1 MRTVAFTLFF
11 CSLMAMPP
19 MAVAA
24 DGSEPVLSEMQKK
37 LIDIGIED
45 NQVVEVLD
53 QLVNGIGPRLTG
65 SHQDHLACEWARD
78 LFIEFGL
85 ENVKMEEAG
94 EFSVGFQRGAWRG
107 HMISPERM
115 DLEFGTPAWSAGT
128 KGVQEGP
135 AVMLPAAIEGL
146 DIDSMKGAWI
156 VRPAQRGRQDRET
169 RQAQRE
175 VTEKLE
181 TAGIAGWIY
190 PTRGENINVY
200 GNHRISWDDLPTIP
214 RINLRKDQYDTIVEN
229 LEADEEVTLR
239 IDVRNHFQPGPA
251 KFYNVVGDIV
261 GSEFPDEY
269 VIIGGHIDS
278 WDGATGTTDNGTG
291 TATTIEAARMLMAT
305 GAKPRRTIRFMLWSG
320 EEQGLLGSKAWVDQN
335 PELLDKISAVFV
347 YDGGPNAIAGLPATA
362 AMKEDFETVFTPAM
376 NLNPDLP
383 FKLTDVD
390 GIPRGIGSDHESFLA
405 RGVPGFFWTQEGRA
419 DTWHGIHT
427 QFDTFDLVIPEYLEH
442 STTVIA
448 LTALGVGNLDGL
460 LSREGMLEEG
470 GGRRR
475 GGGGGGRRLGVMLEG
490 TTLAEVIPDSTAAKA
505 GMKAGDKILK
515 IGDEEVTDRRSLIRA
530 IMAGEAKR
538 KVVFERD
545 GKKMEAI
552 IEWPRPDR
560 DRSADAA
567 PEKPKEEKK
576 EVKKEV
582 KKRGAV
588 R

>member
-1 MRTVAFTLFF
+1 MRFSAMVICF
-11 CSLMAMPP
+11 CWLLSAP
-19 MAVAA
+19 VVTAA
-24 DGSEPVLSEMQKK
+24 DGEGVALTETQKK
-37 LIDIGIED
+37 LIDIGMGD
-45 NQVVEVLD
+45 NRVVSVLD

-85 ENVKMEEAG
+85 ENVVMEEAG
-94 EFSVGFQRGAWRG
+94 EFPVAFQRGSWRG
-107 HMISPERM
+107 HMITPERV

-135 AVMLPAAIEGL
+135 AMMLPDNIENL
-146 DIDSMKGAWI
+146 DMDAMKGVW
-156 VRPAQRGRQDRET
+156 VMMPAQRGRRDREA

-181 TAGIAGWIY
+181 TAGIGGWIY
-190 PTRGENINVY
+190 PTRGEAITTY
-200 GNHRISWDDLPTIP
+200 GNYRISWDELPTIP
-214 RINLRKDQYDTIVEN
+214 RIHLRKDQYDMIAEK
-229 LEADEEVTLR
+229 LGADEEVTLR

-251 KFYNVVGDIV
+251 KYYNVIGDIV
-261 GSEFPDEY
+261 GTEFPDEY

-291 TATTIEAARMLMAT
+291 SATTIEAARMLMAS

-320 EEQGLLGSKAWVDQN
+320 EEQGLLGSKAWVSAN
-335 PELLDKISAVFV
+335 PDALDKISAVFV
-347 YDGGPNAIAGLPATA
+347 YDGGPNAIAGLPATK
-362 AMKEDFETVFTPAM
+362 AMKADFEKVFEPVM

-383 FKLTDVD
+383 FTLKDVD

-405 RGVPGFFWTQEGRA
+405 KGVPGFFWTQEGRA
-419 DTWHGIHT
+419 DWRRGIHT

-460 LSREGMLEEG
+460 LSREGMLEAG

-475 GGGGGGRRLGVMLEG
+475 GGGGRRLGVMLDEN
-490 TTLAEVIPDSTAAKA
+490 TIAEVMADSAAEKA
-505 GMKAGDKILK
+505 GMKAGDKIVK
-515 IGDEEVTDRRSLIRA
+515 IGDQEVSDRQSLIRA
-530 IMAGEAKR
+530 IMGGDPKK
-538 KVVFERD
+538 KVVFERE
-545 GKKMEAI
+545 GKRMEAI
-552 IEWPRPDR
+552 VDWPQPNRRPQNR
-560 DRSADAA
+560 PA
-567 PEKPKEEKK
+567 PEEPEEEKK
-576 EVKKEV
+576 EE

>member
-1 MRTVAFTLFF
+1 MRFSAMVICF
-11 CSLMAMPP
+11 CWLLSAP
-19 MAVAA
+19 VVTAA
-24 DGSEPVLSEMQKK
+24 DGEGVALTETQKK
-37 LIDIGIED
+37 LIDIGMGD
-45 NQVVEVLD
+45 NRVVSVLD

-85 ENVKMEEAG
+85 ENVVMEEAG
-94 EFSVGFQRGAWRG
+94 EFPVAFQRGSWRG
-107 HMISPERM
+107 HMVTPERV

-135 AVMLPAAIEGL
+135 AMMLPDNIENL
-146 DIDSMKGAWI
+146 DMDAMKGVW
-156 VRPAQRGRQDRET
+156 VMMPAQRGRRDREA

-181 TAGIAGWIY
+181 TAGIGGWIY
-190 PTRGENINVY
+190 PTRGEAITTY
-200 GNHRISWDDLPTIP
+200 GNYRISWDELPTIP
-214 RINLRKDQYDTIVEN
+214 RIHLRKDQYDMIAEK
-229 LEADEEVTLR
+229 LGADEEVTLR

-251 KFYNVVGDIV
+251 KYYNVIGDIV
-261 GSEFPDEY
+261 GTEFPDEY

-291 TATTIEAARMLMAT
+291 SATTIEAARMLMAS

-320 EEQGLLGSKAWVDQN
+320 EEQGLLGSKAWVSAN
-335 PELLDKISAVFV
+335 PDVLDKISAVFV
-347 YDGGPNAIAGLPATA
+347 YDGGPNAIAGLPATK
-362 AMKEDFETVFTPAM
+362 AMKADFEKVFEPVM

-383 FKLTDVD
+383 FTLKDVD

-405 RGVPGFFWTQEGRA
+405 KGVPGFFWTQKGRA
-419 DTWHGIHT
+419 DWRRGIHT

-460 LSREGMLEEG
+460 LSREGMLEPG

-475 GGGGGGRRLGVMLEG
+475 GGGGRRLGVMLDEN
-490 TTLAEVIPDSTAAKA
+490 TISEVMADSAAEKA
-505 GMKAGDKILK
+505 GMKAGDKIVK
-515 IGDEEVTDRRSLIRA
+515 IGDQEVSDRQSLIRA
-530 IMAGEAKR
+530 IMGGDPKK
-538 KVVFERD
+538 KVVFVRE
-545 GKKMEAI
+545 GKRMEAI
-552 IEWPRPDR
+552 IEWPQLNRRPQNR
-560 DRSADAA
+560 PA
-567 PEKPKEEKK
+567 PEEPKEEKK
-576 EVKKEV
+576 EE

>member
-1 MRTVAFTLFF
+1 MRFSAMVICFF
-11 CSLMAMPP
+11 CLLSAP
-19 MAVAA
+19 VVTAA
-24 DGSEPVLSEMQKK
+24 DGEGVVLTETQKK
-37 LIDIGIED
+37 LIDIGMDD
-45 NQVVEVLD
+45 NRVVSVLD

-85 ENVKMEEAG
+85 ENVVMEEAG
-94 EFSVGFQRGAWRG
+94 EFPVAFQRGSWRG
-107 HMISPERM
+107 HMITPERV

-135 AVMLPAAIEGL
+135 AVMLPDSIENL
-146 DIDSMKGAWI
+146 DMDSLKGAW
-156 VRPAQRGRQDRET
+156 VLMPAQRGRRDREA

-181 TAGIAGWIY
+181 TAGIGGWIY
-190 PTRGENINVY
+190 PSRGEAITTY
-200 GNHRISWDDLPTIP
+200 GNYRISWDDLPTVP
-214 RINLRKDQYDTIVEN
+214 RIHLRKDQYDMIAEKIG
-229 LEADEEVTLR
+229 ADEEVTLR

-251 KFYNVVGDIV
+251 KYYNVIGDIV
-261 GSEFPDEY
+261 GTEFPDEY

-291 TATTIEAARMLMAT
+291 SATTIEAARMLMAS

-320 EEQGLLGSKAWVDQN
+320 EEQGLLGSKAWVSAN
-335 PELLDKISAVFV
+335 PDALDKISAVFV
-347 YDGGPNAIAGLPATA
+347 YDGGPNAIAGLPATK
-362 AMKEDFETVFTPAM
+362 AMKEDFETVFGPVM

-383 FKLTDVD
+383 FTLKDVD

-405 RGVPGFFWTQEGRA
+405 KGVPGFFWTQEGRA
-419 DTWHGIHT
+419 DWRRGIHT

-460 LSREGMLEEG
+460 LSREGMVEAG

-475 GGGGGGRRLGVMLEG
+475 GGGGRRLGVMLEEN
-490 TTLAEVIPDSTAAKA
+490 TIAEVMADSAAEKA
-505 GMKAGDKILK
+505 GMKAGDKIVK
-515 IGDEEVTDRRSLIRA
+515 VGDQEVSDRQTLIRA
-530 IMAGEAKR
+530 IMNGDPKK
-538 KVVFERD
+538 KVVFERE
-545 GKKMEAI
+545 GKRMEATI
-552 IEWPRPDR
+552 DWPQPNRRPQNR
-560 DRSADAA
+560 PA
-567 PEKPKEEKK
+567 PEEPKEEKK
-576 EVKKEV
+576 EE

>member
-1 MRTVAFTLFF
+1 MRFSAMVICF
-11 CSLMAMPP
+11 CWLLSAP
-19 MAVAA
+19 VVTAA
-24 DGSEPVLSEMQKK
+24 DGEGVALTETQKK
-37 LIDIGIED
+37 LIDIGMGD
-45 NQVVEVLD
+45 NRVVSVLD

-85 ENVKMEEAG
+85 ENVVMEEAG
-94 EFSVGFQRGAWRG
+94 EFPVAFQRGSWRG
-107 HMISPERM
+107 HMITPERV

-135 AVMLPAAIEGL
+135 AMMLPDNIENL
-146 DIDSMKGAWI
+146 DMDAMKGVW
-156 VRPAQRGRQDRET
+156 VMMPAQRGRRDREA

-181 TAGIAGWIY
+181 TAGIGGWIY
-190 PTRGENINVY
+190 PTRGEAITTY
-200 GNHRISWDDLPTIP
+200 GNYRISWDELPTIP
-214 RINLRKDQYDTIVEN
+214 RIHLRKDQYDMIAEK
-229 LEADEEVTLR
+229 LAADEEVTLR

-251 KFYNVVGDIV
+251 KYYNVIGDIV
-261 GSEFPDEY
+261 GTEFPDEY

-291 TATTIEAARMLMAT
+291 SATTIEAARMLMAS

-320 EEQGLLGSKAWVDQN
+320 EEQGLLGSKAWVSAN
-335 PELLDKISAVFV
+335 PDALDKISAVFV
-347 YDGGPNAIAGLPATA
+347 YDGGPNAIAGLPATK
-362 AMKEDFETVFTPAM
+362 AMKADFEKVFEPVM

-383 FKLTDVD
+383 FTLKDVD

-405 RGVPGFFWTQEGRA
+405 KGVPGFFWTQEGRA
-419 DTWHGIHT
+419 DWRRGIHT

-460 LSREGMLEEG
+460 LSREGMLEAG

-475 GGGGGGRRLGVMLEG
+475 GGGGRRLGVMLDEN
-490 TTLAEVIPDSTAAKA
+490 TIAEVMADSAAEKA
-505 GMKAGDKILK
+505 GMKAGDKIVK
-515 IGDEEVTDRRSLIRA
+515 IGDQEVSDRQSLIRA
-530 IMAGEAKR
+530 IMDGDPKK
-538 KVVFERD
+538 KVVFVRE
-545 GKKMEAI
+545 GKRMEVTI
-552 IEWPRPDR
+552 DWPQPNRRPQNR
-560 DRSADAA
+560 PA
-567 PEKPKEEKK
+567 PEEPKEEKK
-576 EVKKEV
+576 EE

>member
-1 MRTVAFTLFF
+1 MRFSAMVICFF
-11 CSLMAMPP
+11 CLLSAP
-19 MAVAA
+19 VVTAA
-24 DGSEPVLSEMQKK
+24 DGEGVVLTETQKK
-37 LIDIGIED
+37 LIDIGMDD
-45 NQVVEVLD
+45 NRVVSVLD

-85 ENVKMEEAG
+85 ENVVMEEAG
-94 EFSVGFQRGAWRG
+94 EFPVAFQRGSWRG
-107 HMISPERM
+107 HMITPERV

-135 AVMLPAAIEGL
+135 AVMLPDSIENL
-146 DIDSMKGAWI
+146 DMDSLKGSW
-156 VRPAQRGRQDRET
+156 VLMPAQRGRRDREA

-181 TAGIAGWIY
+181 TAGIGGWIY
-190 PTRGENINVY
+190 PSRGEAITTY
-200 GNHRISWDDLPTIP
+200 GNYRISWDDLPTVP
-214 RINLRKDQYDTIVEN
+214 RIHLRKDQYDMIAEKIG
-229 LEADEEVTLR
+229 ADEEVTLR

-251 KFYNVVGDIV
+251 KYYNVIGDIV
-261 GSEFPDEY
+261 GTEFPDEY

-291 TATTIEAARMLMAT
+291 SATTIEAARMLMAS

-320 EEQGLLGSKAWVDQN
+320 EEQGLLGSKAWVNAN
-335 PELLDKISAVFV
+335 PDALDKISAVFV
-347 YDGGPNAIAGLPATA
+347 YDGGPNAIAGLPATK
-362 AMKEDFETVFTPAM
+362 AMKEDFETVFEPVM

-383 FKLTDVD
+383 FTLKDVD

-405 RGVPGFFWTQEGRA
+405 KGVPGFFWTQEGRA
-419 DTWHGIHT
+419 DWRRGIHT

-460 LSREGMLEEG
+460 LSREGMVEAG

-475 GGGGGGRRLGVMLEG
+475 GGGGRRLGVMLEEN
-490 TTLAEVIPDSTAAKA
+490 TIAEVMADSAAEKA
-505 GMKAGDKILK
+505 GMKAGDKIVK
-515 IGDEEVTDRRSLIRA
+515 VGDQEVSDRQTLIRA
-530 IMAGEAKR
+530 IMNGDPKK
-538 KVVFERD
+538 KVVFERE
-545 GKKMEAI
+545 GKRMEATI
-552 IEWPRPDR
+552 DWPQPNRRPQNR
-560 DRSADAA
+560 PA
-567 PEKPKEEKK
+567 PEEPKEEKK
-576 EVKKEV
+576 EE

>member
-1 MRTVAFTLFF
+1 MRFSAMVICF
-11 CSLMAMPP
+11 CWLLSAP
-19 MAVAA
+19 VVTAA
-24 DGSEPVLSEMQKK
+24 DGEGVALTETQKK
-37 LIDIGIED
+37 LIDIGMED
-45 NQVVEVLD
+45 NRVVSVLD

-85 ENVKMEEAG
+85 ENVVMEEAG
-94 EFSVGFQRGAWRG
+94 EFPVAFQRGAWRG
-107 HMISPERM
+107 HMVTPERV

-135 AVMLPAAIEGL
+135 AVMLPDNIENLDMAA
-146 DIDSMKGAWI
+146 MKGAW
-156 VRPAQRGRQDRET
+156 VMMPAQRGRRDREA

-181 TAGIAGWIY
+181 TAGIGGWIY
-190 PTRGENINVY
+190 PTRGEAITTY
-200 GNHRISWDDLPTIP
+200 GNYRISWDELPTIP
-214 RINLRKDQYDTIVEN
+214 RIHLRKDQYDMIAEK
-229 LEADEEVTLR
+229 LGADEEVTLR

-251 KFYNVVGDIV
+251 KYYNVIGDIV
-261 GSEFPDEY
+261 GTEFPDEY

-291 TATTIEAARMLMAT
+291 SATTIEAARMLMAS

-320 EEQGLLGSKAWVDQN
+320 EEQGLLGSKAWVSAN
-335 PELLDKISAVFV
+335 PDALDKISAVFV
-347 YDGGPNAIAGLPATA
+347 YDGGPNAIAGLPATK
-362 AMKEDFETVFTPAM
+362 AMKADFEKVFEPVM

-383 FKLTDVD
+383 FTLKDVE

-405 RGVPGFFWTQEGRA
+405 KGVPGFFWTQDGRA
-419 DTWHGIHT
+419 DWRRGIHT

-460 LSREGMLEEG
+460 LSREGMLEAG

-475 GGGGGGRRLGVMLEG
+475 GGGGRRLGVMLEEN
-490 TTLAEVIPDSTAAKA
+490 TIAEVMADSAAEKA
-505 GMKAGDKILK
+505 GMKSGDKIVK
-515 IGDEEVTDRRSLIRA
+515 IGDQEVSDRQSLIRA
-530 IMAGEAKR
+530 IMGGDPKK
-538 KVVFERD
+538 KVVFVRE
-545 GKKMEAI
+545 GKRMEVTI
-552 IEWPRPDR
+552 DWPQPNRRPQNR
-560 DRSADAA
+560 PA
-567 PEKPKEEKK
+567 PEEPKEEKK
-576 EVKKEV
+576 EE

>member
-1 MRTVAFTLFF
+1 MRFSAMVICF
-11 CSLMAMPP
+11 CWLLSAP
-19 MAVAA
+19 VVTAA
-24 DGSEPVLSEMQKK
+24 DGEGVALTETQKK
-37 LIDIGIED
+37 LIDIGMGD
-45 NQVVEVLD
+45 NRVVSVLD

-85 ENVKMEEAG
+85 ENVVMEEAG
-94 EFSVGFQRGAWRG
+94 EFPVAFQRGSWRG
-107 HMISPERM
+107 HMITPERV

-135 AVMLPAAIEGL
+135 AMMLPDNIENL
-146 DIDSMKGAWI
+146 DMDAMKGVW
-156 VRPAQRGRQDRET
+156 VMMPAQRGRRDREA

-181 TAGIAGWIY
+181 TAGIGGWIY
-190 PTRGENINVY
+190 PTRGEAITTY
-200 GNHRISWDDLPTIP
+200 GNYRISWDELPTIP
-214 RINLRKDQYDTIVEN
+214 RIHLRKDQYDMIAEK
-229 LEADEEVTLR
+229 LAADEEVTLR

-251 KFYNVVGDIV
+251 KYYNVIGDIV
-261 GSEFPDEY
+261 GTEFPDEY

-291 TATTIEAARMLMAT
+291 SATTIEAARMLMAS

-320 EEQGLLGSKAWVDQN
+320 EEQGLLGSKAWVSAN
-335 PELLDKISAVFV
+335 PDALDKISAVFV
-347 YDGGPNAIAGLPATA
+347 YDGGPNAIAGLPATK
-362 AMKEDFETVFTPAM
+362 AMKADFEKVFEPVM

-383 FKLTDVD
+383 FTLKDVD

-405 RGVPGFFWTQEGRA
+405 KGVPGFFWTQEGRA
-419 DTWHGIHT
+419 DWRRGIHT

-460 LSREGMLEEG
+460 LSREGMLEAG

-475 GGGGGGRRLGVMLEG
+475 GGGGRRLGVMLEEN
-490 TTLAEVIPDSTAAKA
+490 TIAEVMADSAAEKA
-505 GMKAGDKILK
+505 GMKSGDKIVK
-515 IGDEEVTDRRSLIRA
+515 IGDQEVSDRQSLIRA
-530 IMAGEAKR
+530 IMGGDPKK
-538 KVVFERD
+538 KVVFERE
-545 GKKMEAI
+545 GKRMEAI
-552 IEWPRPDR
+552 VDWPQPNRRPQNR
-560 DRSADAA
+560 PA
-567 PEKPKEEKK
+567 PEEPEEEKK
-576 EVKKEV
+576 EE

>member
-1 MRTVAFTLFF
+1 MRLSAMVICF
-11 CSLMAMPP
+11 CWLLSAP
-19 MAVAA
+19 VVTAA
-24 DGSEPVLSEMQKK
+24 DGEGVALTETQKK
-37 LIDIGIED
+37 LIDIGMGD
-45 NQVVEVLD
+45 NRVVSVLD

-85 ENVKMEEAG
+85 ENVVMEEAG
-94 EFSVGFQRGAWRG
+94 EFPVAFQRGSWRG
-107 HMISPERM
+107 HMVTPERV

-135 AVMLPAAIEGL
+135 AMMLPDNIENL
-146 DIDSMKGAWI
+146 DMDAMKGVW
-156 VRPAQRGRQDRET
+156 VMMPAQRGRRDREA

-181 TAGIAGWIY
+181 TAGIGGWIY
-190 PTRGENINVY
+190 PTRGEAITTY
-200 GNHRISWDDLPTIP
+200 GNYRISWDELPTIP
-214 RINLRKDQYDTIVEN
+214 RIHLRKDQYDMIAEK
-229 LEADEEVTLR
+229 LGADEEVTLR

-251 KFYNVVGDIV
+251 KYYNVIGDIV
-261 GSEFPDEY
+261 GTEFPDEY

-291 TATTIEAARMLMAT
+291 SATTIEAARMLMAS

-320 EEQGLLGSKAWVDQN
+320 EEQGLLGSKAWVSAN
-335 PELLDKISAVFV
+335 PDVLDKISAVFV
-347 YDGGPNAIAGLPATA
+347 YDGGPNAIAGLPATK
-362 AMKEDFETVFTPAM
+362 AMKADFEKVFEPVM

-383 FKLTDVD
+383 FTLKDVD

-405 RGVPGFFWTQEGRA
+405 KGVPGFFWTQEGRA
-419 DTWHGIHT
+419 DWRRGIHT

-460 LSREGMLEEG
+460 LSREGMLEAG

-475 GGGGGGRRLGVMLEG
+475 GGGGRRLGVMLEEN
-490 TTLAEVIPDSTAAKA
+490 TIAEVMADSAAEKA
-505 GMKAGDKILK
+505 GMKAGDKIVK
-515 IGDEEVTDRRSLIRA
+515 VGDQEVSDRQSLIRA
-530 IMAGEAKR
+530 IMGGDPKK
-538 KVVFERD
+538 KVVFERE
-545 GKKMEAI
+545 GKRMEAI
-552 IEWPRPDR
+552 IDWPQPNRRPQNR
-560 DRSADAA
+560 PA
-567 PEKPKEEKK
+567 PEEPEEEKKEEKK
-576 EVKKEV
+576 
-582 KKRGAV
+582 RGDV